1 MDMVIIVEIVVGIVV
16 FAGAVRFAVR
26 DARERRPADLEQQSE
41 PEHTPAAHTSPAHT
55 SPAHT
60 PLGHAPEVHTPEV
73 QERTSEREAEQHPS
87 EVPDRT

>member
-26 DARERRPADLEQQSE
+26 DARERRLADLEQQSE

-55 SPAHT
+55 
-60 PLGHAPEVHTPEV
+60 PLGHAPELHTPEV

-87 EVPDRT
+87 EVADRT